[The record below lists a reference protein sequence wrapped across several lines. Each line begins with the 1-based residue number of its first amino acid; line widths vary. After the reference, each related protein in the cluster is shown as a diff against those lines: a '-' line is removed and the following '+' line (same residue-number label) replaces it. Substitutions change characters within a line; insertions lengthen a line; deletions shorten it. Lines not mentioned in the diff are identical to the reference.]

1 MFKVEQADNPAKFK
15 EYPTEAEALDFVKR
29 QKKAK
34 GFYVITEIK
43 DETILPDAQ
52 NKPETSLTAT
62 KTKKV
67 AWKTTTDFSDAVEV
81 NRTNVKNF
89 YKKSGYIRI
98 IGKDGVTILHTGKT
112 KNMGKVF
119 SNYVNCAKYHQSYD
133 FNLDNGDKLLFKE
146 ANI

>member
-1 MFKVEQADNPAKFK
+1 MFKVTQTNNVEKFK
-15 EYPTEAEALDFVKR
+15 DFATESEATEWIKR

-34 GFYVITEIK
+34 GFYTVTEIK
-43 DETILPDAQ
+43 EDTTIKDAQ

-89 YKKSGYIRI
+89 YKKSGYIRVI
-98 IGKDGVTILHTGKT
+98 SKDGVTILHTGKT

-119 SNYVNCAKYHQSYD
+119 SNYVNCAQYHQSYD
-133 FNLDNGDKLLFKE
+133 FNLDGGDKLYFKE

>member
-1 MFKVEQADNPAKFK
+1 MFKVTQTDNTEKFK
-15 EYPTEAEALDFVKR
+15 DFPTEQEALDYVKR

-34 GFYVITEIK
+34 GFFTITEIK
-43 DETILPDAQ
+43 EDTNSQDAH
-52 NKPETSLTAT
+52 NEPETSVTAT

-89 YKKSGYIRI
+89 YKKSGYIRVI
-98 IGKDGVTILHTGKT
+98 SKDGVTILHTGKT

-119 SNYVNCAKYHQSYD
+119 SNYVNCAQYHQSYD
-133 FNLDNGDKLLFKE
+133 FNLDGGDKLYFKE